1 MNALTQAAILN
12 NVGNSFMTAGNV
24 SASIDAFQNAL
35 DTLQE
40 GAKTGAFP
48 LPQSSTPTR
57 RLDRL
62 SRWVKQCPQNVHTSQ
77 TSNSYVYGRPFLIEA
92 ERTPSSD
99 EEYVACVGFV
109 GCHIL
114 FNCALAY
121 HIQADEIGCQVSARH
136 ASDLYQTLLELVHFR
151 RSTLDAGDNTYA
163 AITCLA
169 FNNVAHLHY
178 EQCRYQECATCMDA
192 MLFMVHDIG
201 CIEEY
206 FLPEELAG
214 LLLNAEYARI
224 PAAAGAA

>member
-1 MNALTQAAILN
+1 MNVLTQAAVLN
-12 NVGNSFMTAGNV
+12 NIGTSFMTAGNA

-40 GAKTGAFP
+40 GAMTGAYP
-48 LPQSSTPTR
+48 LLQSSTPTHTV
-57 RLDRL
+57 DRL
-62 SRWVKQCPQNVHTSQ
+62 SRWVTQCPQIAYTSD
-77 TSNSYVYGRPFLIEA
+77 TSNSYVYGRPFLIETKQ
-92 ERTPSSD
+92 TPSSD
-99 EEYVACVGFV
+99 EEFVACLGFV

-121 HIQADEIGCQVSARH
+121 LIQADEIGCQVSAHH
-136 ASDLYQTLLELVHFR
+136 ANELYQTLLELVHHR
-151 RSTLDAGDNTYA
+151 MSKLDAGDHTYA

-201 CIEEY
+201 SLEEY
-206 FLPEELAG
+206 FFPEELAG